1 MNERLHTRGLISGR
15 QHVSDMD
22 SGSLRE
28 DLLAG
33 RSDMVR
39 NTIMTAAY
47 REATAVL
54 EESRGEEA
62 GDFLAGFVEGCRWSV
77 RRPVGIGRLA
87 TDRTSE
93 AAPQGSLGLLGL
105 LHLFAQG
112 P

>member
-62 GDFLAGFVEGCRWSV
+62 GDFLAGFVEGAAGAFAALSESV
-77 RRPVGIGRLA
+77 GLPPITRQRRRL
-87 TDRTSE
+87 RVR
-93 AAPQGSLGLLGL
+93 
-105 LHLFAQG
+105 
-112 P
+112 